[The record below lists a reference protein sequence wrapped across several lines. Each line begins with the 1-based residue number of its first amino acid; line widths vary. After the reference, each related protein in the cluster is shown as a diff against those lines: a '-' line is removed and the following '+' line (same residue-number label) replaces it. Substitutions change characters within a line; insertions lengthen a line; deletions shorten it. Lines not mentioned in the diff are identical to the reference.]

1 MEAIVIG
8 SPSGWHSVSVHDL
21 IFSHYVLVPCRYA
34 SGRTFLRWTP
44 AGMPRIPPALECS
57 AFFLF
62 RRDPRTG
69 DVNDEPDGTGFV
81 VARSWKTVTNR
92 FHYYAVSNWHVV
104 VKRGASIL
112 RVNTVSGKSRLIDTE
127 PHEWYFATPGD
138 DLAIRD
144 ITEDV
149 MTDGLHSDIVTYIEE
164 DVFATPNF
172 IFEHDIGMG
181 DDVFMIGL
189 FVDHAGDEH
198 NVPIGRFGN
207 IARLA
212 DGSSLVE
219 QPNGQ
224 KRPSHLVDTRS
235 RGGFSGS
242 PVFVY
247 RIPYTQLK
255 LLAGNYQ
262 MNPIDPKDTFCVLL
276 GVHCAQFPE
285 EVTVKV
291 AEAKRTNIQSGDIL
305 KLPSS
310 VTVVCPAWEIS
321 RLMNEQRF
329 STIRDERERKHMS
342 SARGK
347 PYPEASDAS
356 E

>member
-1 MEAIVIG
+1 
-8 SPSGWHSVSVHDL
+8 
-21 IFSHYVLVPCRYA
+21 
-34 SGRTFLRWTP
+34 
-44 AGMPRIPPALECS
+44 MPKIPPDLERS

-62 RRDPRTG
+62 GRDPRTG
-69 DVNDEPDGTGFV
+69 DIGAEPDGTGFIV
-81 VARSWKTVTNR
+81 GRPWKAVPNR
-92 FHYYAVSNWHVV
+92 FHYYAVSNWHVAV
-104 VKRGASIL
+104 RRGASIL
-112 RVNTVSGKSRLIDTE
+112 RINTLSRKSRLIDKE
-127 PHEWYFATPGD
+127 PHEWYFANPGD
-138 DLAIRD
+138 DLAICD

-149 MTDGLHSDIVTYIEE
+149 ITGGLNPDVMTYIEE
-164 DVFATPNF
+164 DVFATPKF
-172 IFEHDIGMG
+172 IFDHDIGMG

-207 IARLA
+207 IARLS
-212 DGSSLVE
+212 DGGSLVE

-247 RIPYTQLK
+247 RVPYTQLK
-255 LLAGNYQ
+255 LLAGNYL

-285 EVTVKV
+285 EVTAKI
-291 AEAKRTNIQSGDIL
+291 AEAKRTNIQDGDIL

-310 VTVVCPAWEIS
+310 VTVVCPAWEIT
-321 RLMNEQRF
+321 RLMDQQRF
-329 STIRDERERKHMS
+329 AITRDEREKQHAGS
-342 SARGK
+342 VSGN
-347 PYPEASDAS
+347 PYPEG
-356 E
+356 

>member
-1 MEAIVIG
+1 
-8 SPSGWHSVSVHDL
+8 
-21 IFSHYVLVPCRYA
+21 
-34 SGRTFLRWTP
+34 
-44 AGMPRIPPALECS
+44 MPKIPPALERS

-62 RRDPRTG
+62 SRNPKTG
-69 DVNDEPDGTGFV
+69 DINSEPDGTGFV
-81 VARSWKTVTNR
+81 VGRRWRTAASR
-92 FHYYAVSNWHVV
+92 FHYYAVSNWHVA

-112 RVNTVSGKSRLIDTE
+112 RVNTASGKSRFIDTE
-127 PHEWYFATPGD
+127 PHEWYFITPGD

-149 MTDGLHSDIVTYIEE
+149 ITDGLCPDVVTYIEE
-164 DVFATPNF
+164 DVFATPGF
-172 IFEHDIGMG
+172 IFDHEIGMG
-181 DDVFMIGL
+181 DDVFMVGL

-207 IARLA
+207 IARLS

-247 RIPYTQLK
+247 RVPYTQLK
-255 LLAGNYQ
+255 LLAGNHV
-262 MNPIDPKDTFCVLL
+262 MNPIDPNDMFCVLL

-285 EVTVKV
+285 EVTAKL
-291 AEAKRTNIQSGDIL
+291 AEAKRTNIQDGDIL

-310 VTVVCPAWEIS
+310 VTVVCPAWEIT
-321 RLMNEQRF
+321 RLMDQERF
-329 STIRDERERKHMS
+329 SIIRDERERNNAKS
-342 SARGK
+342 TRAN
-347 PYPEASDAS
+347 PYPEI
-356 E
+356 